1 MDFGGKLQQRMIY
14 PSFALV
20 VNRHILRRDVRTS
33 RKRLV
38 CCYSPNHHLHV
49 ASAEQER
56 NADWAMTTID
66 YRDEEEQG
74 RGRGPVILPGI
85 TAALDA
91 VVSDASAP
99 EQRRSEQGGL
109 HAVDEDALTVVSD
122 LNLGD
127 TGVDAVEDQSVP
139 VKRLSN
145 GVRALFINT
154 MSGTSEGIQE
164 PFDLIRLSLNER
176 VFVKLRGDREL
187 NGVLHAYDG
196 HMNLILSDVEETI
209 LLVDGD
215 EAALAAAR
223 INASL

>member
-49 ASAEQER
+49 ASAQQEH

-66 YRDEEEQG
+66 CRDDDEEQG
-74 RGRGPVILPGI
+74 RGRGVVVLPGI
-85 TAALDA
+85 TAALEA

-99 EQRRSEQGGL
+99 EQKRSEQGGL
-109 HAVDEDALTVVSD
+109 HAVDDDALTDVSD

-139 VKRLSN
+139 VKRPSN
-145 GVRALFINT
+145 GVRALFT
-154 MSGTSEGIQE
+154 CKSFLKHCSRS
-164 PFDLIRLSLNER
+164 IRR
-176 VFVKLRGDREL
+176 K
-187 NGVLHAYDG
+187 
-196 HMNLILSDVEETI
+196 
-209 LLVDGD
+209 
-215 EAALAAAR
+215 
-223 INASL
+223 ASLFRN